1 MKSYYSDVQ
10 HYQSLLRKYYLQE
23 LEHGVIV
30 TWPCSSVVPEPMIL
44 PSLSTI
50 STCVLGS
57 VVTEVVSMF
66 TPFQRYLSKVG
77 AFGGVV
83 SVALTGSDV
92 ELLGTSASSVALTV
106 TLPSGIGFV
115 GVMKA

>member
-1 MKSYYSDVQ
+1 
-10 HYQSLLRKYYLQE
+10 
-23 LEHGVIV
+23 
-30 TWPCSSVVPEPMIL
+30 MIL

-57 VVTEVVSMF
+57 VVTDWCQCSTFSEISV
-66 TPFQRYLSKVG
+66 SKVG